1 MKAQSIYILLR
12 KGHNMNKNSIH
23 AINTALWDEKGSD
36 VIGVTALPTLGA
48 FISEE
53 NNHLFG
59 DVSGKKV
66 LEIGCGRGH
75 SLQ

>member
-1 MKAQSIYILLR
+1 MINNPV
-12 KGHNMNKNSIH
+12 HE
-23 AINTALWDEKGSD
+23 INTALWDDKGSE

-53 NNHLFG
+53 NHHLFG
-59 DVSGKKV
+59 DVAGKKI

-75 SLQ
+75 SL